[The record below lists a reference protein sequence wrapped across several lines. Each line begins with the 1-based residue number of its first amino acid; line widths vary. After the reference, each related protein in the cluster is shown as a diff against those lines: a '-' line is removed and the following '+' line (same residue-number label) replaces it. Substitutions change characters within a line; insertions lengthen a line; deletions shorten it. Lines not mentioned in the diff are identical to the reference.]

1 MKRDQVNLLRR
12 FLKIILSQM
21 YDFTFIHQKTVQTI
35 FLASKGNQTRN
46 QKIKITYTYK
56 YQMY

>member
-1 MKRDQVNLLRR
+1 
-12 FLKIILSQM
+12 M

-46 QKIKITYTYK
+46 ILKINLHLYVIKN
-56 YQMY
+56 